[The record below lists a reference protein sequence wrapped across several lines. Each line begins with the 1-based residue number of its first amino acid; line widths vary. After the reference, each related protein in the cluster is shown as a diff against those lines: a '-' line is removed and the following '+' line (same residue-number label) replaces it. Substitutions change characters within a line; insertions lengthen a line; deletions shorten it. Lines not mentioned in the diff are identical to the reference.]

1 MIKTYT
7 SKRLKALR
15 EQGDRKGVKG
25 IDPKSVDRLLEL
37 LDALN
42 NAEKPSDMN
51 LPGAGF
57 HKLKGDLKD
66 FYAVTIRAQ
75 WRIIFMWNWEDG
87 HPFRVGEIDYHGK

>member
-7 SKRLKALR
+7 SKRLKDLR
-15 EQGDRKGVKG
+15 ERGESKG
-25 IDPKSVDRLLEL
+25 IDPKSAERILEL

-75 WRIIFMWNWEDG
+75 WRIIFMWDWEEG
-87 HPFRVGEIDYHGK
+87 RPFRVGEIDYHGK